1 VLKKILLIGFTVFSS
16 MLFSAGE
23 YPCGI
28 LMENISG
35 SDIAFG
41 LYGGTAN
48 VWHLSS
54 QSIINNPAKLGFLE
68 GAMLGYSI
76 RQNYPDDKNRDDVYI
91 HSSSVAYGK
100 KGFGMLLPFVNGYG
114 KIGITKFLGE
124 FDEYDMNGNYLG
136 TRKIY
141 DTYQPFGIGINLT
154 KYFKKYNGILDDIDF
169 GVGISMHSIQSD
181 YSIIEGKSHCFNL
194 GVIGKYHKDFVKS
207 IFETSIG
214 CYFQNIFKNEIYYF
228 DSSQAEVLPQS
239 FRLGG
244 SVKYSIDLDQI
255 ENFIHNFYLNLLM
268 YNYSQNF
275 LSCQI
280 DLDFADFYYWQTYN
294 LGVGID
300 FFDIITWR
308 LSHYFESSDDNEGFI
323 YSVGFHLNYQNKYKF
338 QFNFS
343 GLDNSNGTYEPTVM
357 DVSLGYVF

>member
-1 VLKKILLIGFTVFSS
+1 MQKKLLVLIFFILGTA
-16 MLFSAGE
+16 LFGAGE
-23 YPCGI
+23 YPCGV

-35 SDIAFG
+35 SDMAFG

-48 VWHLSS
+48 VWHLSP
-54 QSIINNPAKLGFLE
+54 QSTINNPAKLGFLD

-100 KGFGMLLPFVNGYG
+100 NGFGILLPSVNGYG
-114 KIGITKFLGE
+114 KIGTTKFVGGS
-124 FDEYDMNGNYLG
+124 DIYGNYLG

-154 KYFKKYNGILDDIDF
+154 KYFKGHTGLLNNIDF
-169 GVGISMHSIQSD
+169 GVGISMQSIQSD
-181 YSIIEGKSHCFNL
+181 YSVIEGKSHCFNS

-207 IFETSIG
+207 MLETSIG
-214 CYFQNIFKNEIYYF
+214 CYFQNIFKNDIYYF
-228 DSSQAEVLPQS
+228 DSSQSDVLPQS
-239 FRLGG
+239 FRLGY
-244 SVKYSIDLDQI
+244 SVKYSINLDQI
-255 ENFIHNFYLNLLM
+255 ENFINDFYLNPLM
-268 YNYSQNF
+268 YNYSQSF

-280 DLDFADFYYWQTYN
+280 DLDFADFYYWQTYDI
-294 LGVGID
+294 GAGID

-308 LSHYFESSDDNEGFI
+308 VSYYSESSDDNEGLI
-323 YSVGFHLNYQNKYKF
+323 YSVGLHINYKNKYKF

-343 GLDNSNGTYEPTVM
+343 GLDNSNGSYEPAVT
-357 DVSLGYVF
+357 DLSLGYVF